1 MIPAL
6 ERILLTLWIG
16 SLWVTGFMVAPLLF
30 ALLDDR
36 SLAGT
41 LAGELFSIT
50 AYIGLVCGGLLLA
63 LNGVNYRALNWR
75 GLLLAGMLLLVVVG
89 QFVLTP
95 MIAGLREQGL
105 SGSPRFG
112 QLHGLASVL
121 YIITSLCG
129 LLLVAARPGEVPRQS
144 RRRTALLRVRLV
156 GVGAVS

>member
-1 MIPAL
+1 MRRPWLRTTHTRQMNLSPMLPAL
-6 ERILLTLWIG
+6 QRILLTLWIG

-50 AYIGLVCGGLLLA
+50 AWIGLVCGGLLLV

-75 GLLLAGMLLLVVVG
+75 GLLLAGMLLLIVVG

-95 MIAGLREQGL
+95 LIAELREQGL

-129 LLLVAARPGEVPRQS
+129 LLLVAARPGK
-144 RRRTALLRVRLV
+144 
-156 GVGAVS
+156 